1 MPANILIVD
10 DEKHTRDGL
19 IAALE
24 DDFDVFAASGADE
37 ALKMMD
43 AETFDLVLTDLRM
56 GGKSGMS
63 VVDKALSVPY
73 KPACIMMTAFG
84 NVETAVDAMKRGAA
98 DFISKPIDLDKLD
111 AAISRA
117 LKIRQEKLKEK
128 LDSSASSSAP
138 AGDHADLKFRN
149 LSGEIIAKSRAMNAV
164 LDTARQVA
172 PTKATVMITG
182 QTGTGKE
189 LVAHFIHSASPRR
202 DKPFVPVHCAAIPA
216 NLLES
221 ELFGYERGAFT
232 GAVSRRM
239 GRFEAADGG
248 TLFLDEIGEI
258 DAPTQVKLLRFLE
271 TRSFTRLGAEKET
284 NVDVRLVCATNR
296 NLLEMTKTGQF
307 REDLYYRLNVV
318 EIKIPSLHERPEDI
332 RPMVDFYL
340 AHFAAENGIQAPVL
354 SPDAYSGLERYSWRG
369 NVRELRNFC
378 ENLVV
383 TNTKKVVSAA
393 DLGDRFSSE
402 VAPEPISPKLL
413 TDSKMHSSDHTFS
426 KKENELELIRKA
438 LEASHGNK
446 SKAAELLG
454 ISRRTLHRKIAAYPE
469 LEK

>member
-1 MPANILIVD
+1 MPASILIVD

-37 ALKMMD
+37 ALRMMD
-43 AETFDLVLTDLRM
+43 AESFDLVLTDLRM

-84 NVETAVDAMKRGAA
+84 NVETAVEAMKRGAA

-117 LKIRQEKLKEK
+117 LKLRQERLKES
-128 LDSSASSSAP
+128 LDKKPSAP
-138 AGDHADLKFRN
+138 SARSSLKFKSF
-149 LSGEIIAKSRAMNAV
+149 SGEIVAKSRAMNAV

-182 QTGTGKE
+182 ETGTGKE
-189 LVAHFIHSASPRR
+189 LVAHLIHLSSPRADR
-202 DKPFVPVHCAAIPA
+202 PFVPVHCAAIPA

-232 GAVSRRM
+232 GAVARRM

-258 DAPTQVKLLRFLE
+258 DTQTQVKLLRFLE
-271 TRSFTRLGAEKET
+271 TRSFSRLGSEKDT
-284 NVDVRLVCATNR
+284 SVDVRLVCATNR

-318 EIKIPSLHERPEDI
+318 EIKIPPLRDRPEDI
-332 RPMVDFYL
+332 RPMTDFYL
-340 AHFAAENGIQAPVL
+340 AYFAEENGIKAPVL
-354 SPDAYSGLERYSWRG
+354 APDAYAALERYPWHG
-369 NVRELRNFC
+369 NIRELKNFC

-383 TNTKKVVSAA
+383 TCGKDMVSAA
-393 DLGDRFSSE
+393 DLGARFSPEQSS
-402 VAPEPISPKLL
+402 APSPEPKLL
-413 TDSKMHSSDHTFS
+413 VDSKMAEPSSPHTFS
-426 KKENELELIRKA
+426 KRENELELIRKA
-438 LEASHGNK
+438 LEAARGNK